1 MALSMPLMALRT
13 AMSTSLAV
21 RTAGSSGSRV
31 VAGRCQQQL
40 IQKSKLINI
49 ISFFSYYLVGDYM
62 SKESFKD
69 FARRN
74 PDLASSVISGK
85 TSWQQL
91 FELYEIYGENNS
103 IWNNYLKKESTSDTI
118 YNSVNTMKDF
128 INTFKNTDIDSLQK
142 GINNIQKTIGLL
154 QDLGIGS
161 YNPTPIYKRFDN

>member
-1 MALSMPLMALRT
+1 M
-13 AMSTSLAV
+13 
-21 RTAGSSGSRV
+21 
-31 VAGRCQQQL
+31 
-40 IQKSKLINI
+40 
-49 ISFFSYYLVGDYM
+49 SYYLVGDDM

-91 FELYEIYGENNS
+91 FELDEIYGENNS
-103 IWNNYLKKESTSDTI
+103 IWNNYLKRESTSDTI